1 MAQEIN
7 TMNKEQKEQFL
18 DDLAFGVALVVVI
31 VLAPF
36 ATFLQ

>member
-1 MAQEIN
+1 
-7 TMNKEQKEQFL
+7 MNKQQKEQFL
-18 DDLAFGVALVVVI
+18 DDLAFGVALAIII

>member
-1 MAQEIN
+1 MD
-7 TMNKEQKEQFL
+7 KKQKEQFL
-18 DDLAFGVALVVVI
+18 DGLAFGVALAIVI